1 MGGLKRFVVFLIG
14 FTLLA
19 LIAAALFERLVPD
32 YLVSKVLLLI
42 PPFYFFMLLFS
53 KIILLWITRRDDRK
67 FTQTFLGITIFRFLL
82 YLAVLITYSLL
93 FPADAVRF
101 IISFFTFYFLYTVLE
116 ISYLYRDLH
125 PRKN

>member
-1 MGGLKRFVVFLIG
+1 MGGLKRFVFFLVG
-14 FTLLA
+14 FTFLSV
-19 LIAAALFERLVPD
+19 IATALFEQLVPE
-32 YLVSKVLLLI
+32 YLVSRVLKLIPVFYFVLLLI
-42 PPFYFFMLLFS
+42 S
-53 KIILLWITRRDDRK
+53 KIILFRITSGNDRK

-101 IISFFTFYFLYTVLE
+101 IISFFIFYFLYTVLE